1 MKAREIL
8 DSRGNPTL
16 EVIGGTT
23 EGVVASASVPSGAST
38 GRHEALELRDRDPK
52 RYRGMGVKKAIENV
66 ERQIAPAFLKSQP
79 DIFNQGSVDGFLRE
93 LDGTENKSKLGA
105 NAILGISIACARLA
119 ARSLM
124 QPLYQYLGGVNA
136 SLLPV
141 PMMNILNGGRHADS
155 NVDLQEFM
163 VAPVGAPNFREALRM
178 GSEVLWALKAVLK
191 EKNLSTGVGDEG
203 GFAPNLRSN
212 REALDL
218 ISEAVKKSGFNLG
231 EDILFALDPAA
242 SEFFDA
248 GKNRYVLKGEKKELS
263 REQMV
268 AYYADLCKSYP
279 IYSIEDGLAE
289 DDWDGWKLL
298 TERLGKKVQLVG
310 DDLFVT
316 NPKRLALGIERQV
329 ANAVLIKPNQIGTLS
344 ETFQCVEVAREAG
357 YASVISHRSGE
368 TADNHIADLAVAWQT
383 GQIKTGAP
391 CRGERVSKYNR
402 LLAIEDE
409 LKGQA
414 RWGGPKILEN
424 YQRADKFTV
433 PAQNAGSKNV

>member
-1 MKAREIL
+1 MAFLKAREIL
-8 DSRGNPTL
+8 DSRGNPAL

-38 GRHEALELRDRDPK
+38 GSHEALELRDKDPK

-79 DIFNQGSVDGFLRE
+79 DIFNQGSVDGFLCE

-105 NAILGISIACARLA
+105 NAILGVSIACARLA

-124 QPLYQYLGGVNA
+124 QPLYQYLGGVYA

-155 NVDLQEFM
+155 NVDLQEFL
-163 VAPVGAPNFREALRM
+163 VAPVGAPNFRETVRM
-178 GSEVLWALKAVLK
+178 GSEILWALKTVLN

-218 ISEAVKKSGFNLG
+218 ISEAVRKAGFSLG
-231 EDILFALDPAA
+231 EEVLFALDPAA

-248 GKNRYVLKGEKKELS
+248 GKSRYVLKGEKKELS
-263 REQMV
+263 PEEMV

-279 IYSIEDGLAE
+279 IYSIEDGMAE

-310 DDLFVT
+310 DDIFVT
-316 NPKRLALGIERQV
+316 NLKRLSLGIQRQV
-329 ANAVLIKPNQIGTLS
+329 ANAILIKPNQIGTLS
-344 ETFQCVEVAREAG
+344 ETFHCVQAAREAG
-357 YASVISHRSGE
+357 YGAVISHRSGE
-368 TADNHIADLAVAWQT
+368 TGDNYIADLAVAWQT

-402 LLAIEDE
+402 LLAIEEE
-409 LKGQA
+409 LKNQA
-414 RWGGPKILEN
+414 RWAGPKVLEN
-424 YQRADKFTV
+424 YK
-433 PAQNAGSKNV
+433 GKNV

>member
-1 MKAREIL
+1 MELAFLKAREIL

-38 GRHEALELRDRDPK
+38 GTYEALELRDKDSK
-52 RYRGMGVKKAIENV
+52 RYRGMGAKKAIENV

-79 DIFNQGSVDGFLRE
+79 DIFNQGSVDGFLCE

-105 NAILGISIACARLA
+105 NAILGVSIACARLA

-124 QPLYQYLGGVNA
+124 QPLYQYLGGVYA

-163 VAPVGAPNFREALRM
+163 VAPAGAPNFKEALRV
-178 GSEVLWALKAVLK
+178 GSEVLWGLKAVLK
-191 EKNLSTGVGDEG
+191 EKGLSTGVGDEG
-203 GFAPNLRSN
+203 GFAPNLHSN

-218 ISEAVKKSGFNLG
+218 ISEAVKKAGFNLG
-231 EDILFALDPAA
+231 EDVLFALDPAA

-248 GKNRYVLKGEKKELS
+248 GKSRYVLKGEKKELS
-263 REQMV
+263 PEEMV

-279 IYSIEDGLAE
+279 IYSIEDGMAE

-310 DDLFVT
+310 DDIFVT
-316 NPKRLALGIERQV
+316 NLKRLSLGIQRQV
-329 ANAVLIKPNQIGTLS
+329 ANAILIKPNQIGTLS
-344 ETFQCVEVAREAG
+344 ETFQAVQAGREAG

-368 TADNHIADLAVAWQT
+368 TADNYIADLAVAWQT

-402 LLAIEDE
+402 LLAIEEE
-409 LKGQA
+409 LKSQA
-414 RWGGPKILEN
+414 RWAGPKILEN
-424 YQRADKFTV
+424 YR
-433 PAQNAGSKNV
+433 SKNV